1 MQLRHI
7 SVPALI
13 AEAGGDPWVINQS
26 LQAGSPFQIS
36 QLAQAFHAAGRCTAE
51 ANSTFEQARKRF
63 DAAWNHQNGD
73 HPINSAAEVQRV
85 TKSLGAQS
93 LQLPKISADLEN
105 IAASL
110 AEAQKAAAG
119 QIATLEAQLRELDD
133 LIGQAVEMA
142 KDPKLNAEDKAA
154 LEAFIRACEDDVIN
168 DTKAALDQL
177 HSIRNGYSS
186 SLQNASGNLR
196 TDDYDPAAIQ
206 ALDAP
211 ESPVKPDAP
220 VQIPPPGTKP
230 EAVKKWWNSLSQEQR
245 DQLIAQHPPELGNL
259 NGIDAIPRDAVN
271 QAVMN
276 DDINRVETAARQ
288 HGLAPENL
296 SKDARGNIDN
306 DLFTNPGKYG
316 LTVSDVTRYRNA
328 VKTRDGLD
336 YDRVHNTDGSRPVML
351 WAYDPEAFNGWGKAA
366 IAIGNPD
373 YARNTAV
380 IVPGTGSSVYQG
392 WMSGHDDAIN
402 LYDQSLAAD
411 PEHHYTSVIAW
422 MGYEAPHGFGDVQ
435 GVSTPGLARS
445 GGDLLAADVN
455 GLWVTHNSLTPER
468 ITVIGHSY
476 GSTTVGD
483 AFAHSNMHAND
494 AVLLGCPGTDLAH
507 SAEDFHLDGGHVYVG
522 AASTDPVSWI
532 GEGSGMPEEWLKQ
545 KLNGHGIPVPWDAG
559 LGRDPAGDGY
569 GSIRFHAEVMG
580 SQDIDRHDH
589 SHYYD
594 MGSESLRSLTDI
606 AGGHSGQ
613 LQQEGLIA
621 DGRRQPHIGSFRV
634 PGIPAFIDPE
644 HDRPRNEIQNDHQ
657 YLGYRPR

>member
-1 MQLRHI
+1 MQLFYL
-7 SVPALI
+7 SQAELI
-13 AEAGGDPWVINQS
+13 AAAGGDPWAVNHS

-36 QLAQAFHAAGRCTAE
+36 RLAEAFHTAGRCTAE
-51 ANSTFEQARKRF
+51 ADHAFEQARNRF

-73 HPINSAAEVQRV
+73 HPINDSAEVQRV
-85 TKSLGAQS
+85 MKSLGTQS
-93 LQLPKISADLEN
+93 LQLPKIGADLEG
-105 IAASL
+105 IAAAL
-110 AEAQKAAAG
+110 AEAQKAGA
-119 QIATLEAQLRELDD
+119 QEIATLERQLQLLDKLIGAATQDLQDPALDAKSRGELQSLINDAKADAADDTRDALAQL
-133 LIGQAVEMA
+133 
-142 KDPKLNAEDKAA
+142 K
-154 LEAFIRACEDDVIN
+154 
-168 DTKAALDQL
+168 
-177 HSIRNGYSS
+177 SIRNGYSATLQK
-186 SLQNASGNLR
+186 SLGNLHAEG
-196 TDDYDPAAIQ
+196 YDPKPLAPV
-206 ALDAP
+206 DAQD
-211 ESPVKPDAP
+211 KPDQL
-220 VQIPPPGTKP
+220 QIPPPGTKP
-230 EAVKKWWNSLSQEQR
+230 EDVKKWWNSLSQEQR

-259 NGIDAIPRDAVN
+259 NGIDAIPRDEVN

-276 DDINRVETAARQ
+276 DDISRVEAAARQ
-288 HGLAPENL
+288 HGLSPDNL
-296 SKDARGNIDN
+296 TRDARGNLDN

-316 LTVSDVTRYRNA
+316 LTATDVTRYRNA
-328 VKTRDGLD
+328 VKTRDGLE
-336 YDRVHNTDGSRPVML
+336 YDRAHNTDGSRPVML

-411 PEHHYTSVIAW
+411 PSHHYTSVIAW
-422 MGYEAPHGFGDVQ
+422 MGYEAPHGFGDIQ

-455 GLWVTHNSLTPER
+455 GLWVTHNGLTPEH

-476 GSTTVGD
+476 GSTTVAD
-483 AFAHSNMHAND
+483 AFAHSHMQAND

-507 SAEDFHLDGGHVYVG
+507 SAADFNLKGGHVYVG
-522 AASTDPVSWI
+522 AASTDPVSWL
-532 GEGSGMPEEWLKQ
+532 GEGTGMPEEWLKQ
-545 KLNGHGIPVPWDAG
+545 KLNEHGIPVPLDAG

-606 AGGHSGQ
+606 SSGHSGQ
-613 LQQEGLIA
+613 LQQDGLIA
-621 DGRRQPHIGSFRV
+621 DGRRQPHIGPFRV

-644 HDRPRNEIQNDHQ
+644 HDRPRPTIQNDHQ